1 MSALATRTPRRG
13 RDGAKTRAAI
23 EREALRLF
31 AAKGVEG
38 ASIKDIA
45 QAVGVADA
53 ALYRHFA
60 SKEEMAQAVFA
71 RPYGGLGPA
80 LGGGAGAPPPPG
92 ARRGGGAGRPSPR
105 HYGELARAIG
115 EIARSALPFPA
126 KARALIGHF
135 CALFDEEPDVFSFLL
150 LNQHAHLRFVPKE
163 AEGNAVEAI
172 RAMMA
177 AAHAAGQISQADPDL
192 AAAMALGAVAQPAIF
207 TLYGRLPRPLGARAE
222 AMAAAALAVVGAR

>member
-60 SKEEMAQAVFA
+60 SKEEMAQAIFA
-71 RPYGGLGPA
+71 
-80 LGGGAGAPPPPG
+80 
-92 ARRGGGAGRPSPR
+92 R

-192 AAAMALGAVAQPAIF
+192 AAALALGAVAQPAIF